1 MSEATKMDI
10 EMDIE
15 QYNKLLS
22 IELTPQKINTLNTLR
37 RFERLPDNNYTSVP
51 KTNCTELSLNFMDI
65 ISSSELIRCNTLQ
78 TLMGTGLKFE
88 EVKRLL
94 EQHFNFLKFKFFFNT
109 IQDLEKYLPANHATI
124 GSLKHPHGLHH
135 AVIFIKNNANML
147 SLADLQ
153 QDAIFNGLPAI
164 ESYFI
169 NNNYDTSVI
178 GLWWGK
184 QNIEVQNR
192 PYIPPQYRNGGKK
205 QKNKKS
211 LRKNKNKKS
220 LRKNKNKKSLRK
232 NKNKK
237 SLRKKQFNS

>member
-1 MSEATKMDI
+1 MSQNSDTA

-15 QYNKLLS
+15 QDKLLS

-51 KTNCTELSLNFMDI
+51 KTNCTELSLHFMDI
-65 ISSSELIRCNTLQ
+65 ISSSVFDRCNSLQ
-78 TLMGTGLKFE
+78 TLKGKGLPFS

-94 EQHFNFLKFKFFFNT
+94 EQHFNFLITFHFVMNT

-153 QDAIFNGLPAI
+153 QNAIFNGLPAI

-178 GLWWGK
+178 GLWWGIRN
-184 QNIEVQNR
+184 QNIEVPNR
-192 PYIPPQYRNGGKK
+192 AYVPPKYNNGGKK
-205 QKNKKS
+205 IKNKKS

-220 LRKNKNKKSLRK
+220 LQKNKNKKSLRK
-232 NKNKK
+232 
-237 SLRKKQFNS
+237 